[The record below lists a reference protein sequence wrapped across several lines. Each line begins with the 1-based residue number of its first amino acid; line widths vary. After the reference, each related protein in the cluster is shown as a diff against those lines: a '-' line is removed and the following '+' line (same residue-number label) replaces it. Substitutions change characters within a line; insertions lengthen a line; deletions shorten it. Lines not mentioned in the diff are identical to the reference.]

1 MSKRDSNLIGLKVGI
16 TVFIILMLP
25 QADTVWWMILLIG
38 TIQGVGIFTI
48 LDKVLERFH
57 TDEYNEK
64 QK

>member
-1 MSKRDSNLIGLKVGI
+1 MSNREANLMGLKIGI
-16 TVFIILMLP
+16 TVFILLMLP
-25 QADTVWWMILLIG
+25 QADTVWWMTLLIG
-38 TIQGVGIFTI
+38 SIQGVGIFTI

>member
-1 MSKRDSNLIGLKVGI
+1 MSNRDANLIGLKIGL
-16 TVFIILMLP
+16 TVFVILMLP

-38 TIQGVGIFTI
+38 TIQGVGTFTI

-64 QK
+64 QR

>member
-1 MSKRDSNLIGLKVGI
+1 MSNRDANLIGLKIGL
-16 TVFIILMLP
+16 TVFVILMLP

-64 QK
+64 QR